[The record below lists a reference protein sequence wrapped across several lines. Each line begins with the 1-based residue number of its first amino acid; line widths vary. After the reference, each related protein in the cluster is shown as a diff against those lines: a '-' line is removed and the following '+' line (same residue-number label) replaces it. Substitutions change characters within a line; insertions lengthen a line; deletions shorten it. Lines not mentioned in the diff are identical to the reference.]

1 VTTPAAAPLGQ
12 INLYDPSLLPRRERF
27 SARQIALGVAAT
39 AVTMVAIAWW
49 AAMQA
54 GVLRLEVE
62 EQAKQLEYETA
73 RALAPPQ
80 LGGQPVPTPQQVTAL
95 ERALSAKQAQLE
107 ARSAAREALKRGM
120 AGPDAGPSAI
130 MRTIA
135 ASIPQ
140 AAWLTEAR
148 VVGARLDLTGRSLD
162 PAAVEGWL
170 DRLRTSGFLAAAPT
184 PTVRIER
191 LDAATTPGRAPA
203 AYLFNISAEL
213 SAPLADEGAGP

>member
-1 VTTPAAAPLGQ
+1 VTTPATAPLGQ
-12 INLYDPSLLPRRERF
+12 INLYDPSLLPQRERF
-27 SARQIALGVAAT
+27 SARQIAVGVAVT
-39 AVTMVAIAWW
+39 ALTMAAIAWW

-54 GVLRLEVE
+54 GVLRSEVE

-80 LGGQPVPTPQQVTAL
+80 LGGQAVPTPQQVAAL
-95 ERALSAKQAQLE
+95 ERALAASQAQLE
-107 ARSAAREALKRGM
+107 ARSAARDALKRGM
-120 AGPDAGPSAI
+120 SGPGSGPSAI

-135 ASIPQ
+135 GSIPQ

-148 VVGARLDLTGRSLD
+148 VVGARIDLTGRSID

-170 DRLRTSGFLAAAPT
+170 DRLRTAGFLAPSPT

-191 LDAATTPGRAPA
+191 LDPATIPGRAAA
-203 AYLFNISAEL
+203 AYLFSISAEL
-213 SAPLADEGAGP
+213 STPLADEGAGP